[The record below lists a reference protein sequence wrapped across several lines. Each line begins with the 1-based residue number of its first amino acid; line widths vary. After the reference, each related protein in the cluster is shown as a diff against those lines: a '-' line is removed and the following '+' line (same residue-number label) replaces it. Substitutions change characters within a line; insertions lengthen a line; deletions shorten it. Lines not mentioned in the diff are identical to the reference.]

1 MKKTKSSGFD
11 LTREPENNSKAL
23 LIEAR
28 AQEMESIRHG
38 FYTVFMGV
46 KIPSKPI
53 KPFLGR

>member
-1 MKKTKSSGFD
+1 MKKAKSNGFD
-11 LTREPENNSKAL
+11 LLKESENNTKKD

-28 AQEMESIRHG
+28 MQEMESIRHG